1 MPAPPRRAP
10 RSFQLLITTRLRDP
24 RFPFDVIR
32 NATVVNFSIT
42 RGQLSELLI
51 TTTLRHELP
60 DLEAEHL
67 VLMRQRA
74 KGEADLL
81 ELEDQ
86 VGCGD
91 GYSDSGTPWVHGY
104 SAVGAQRTTTVNVA
118 HRTEGRPEGRGM
130 RALPY
135 MPLQIP
141 GALHVYAPHQVIG
154 EKIWE

>member
-1 MPAPPRRAP
+1 MAFTGLLSRRGNPRAPPRLAP

-32 NATVVNFSIT
+32 NATVANFSIT

-51 TTTLRHELP
+51 TATLRHELP

-86 VGCGD
+86 VGG
-91 GYSDSGTPWVHGY
+91 GGGTGVRIWCRGLKRRQPPARPVIRG
-104 SAVGAQRTTTVNVA
+104 GGLLRT
-118 HRTEGRPEGRGM
+118 G
-130 RALPY
+130 
-135 MPLQIP
+135 
-141 GALHVYAPHQVIG
+141 
-154 EKIWE
+154 